1 MTSPFVL
8 ILATGRTVF
17 SMLSSNLTIAGL
29 ELDTQ
34 IALKFARHYPIAF
47 LCDAQHN
54 VDHSLKAVQDAGG
67 EIAVFKTNLSATEQL
82 STSISSITSRFG
94 SRCAAAIFQLR
105 NEPTPTAAAGF
116 LDQTAVDFREKA
128 VSPIKNAYA
137 FSRLTV
143 PLLVNHADG
152 AYPPT
157 LIFAGTSGDSYSDE
171 INDGALVALS
181 RSLGREF
188 GKKGVHACHVKYKK
202 GLGASSNS
210 PDPGAVSYAT

>member
-8 ILATGRTVF
+8 ILAT
-17 SMLSSNLTIAGL
+17 GL

-34 IALKFARHYPIAF
+34 IALKFAPHYPIAF

-54 VDHSLKAVQDAGG
+54 VDHLVKAVEEAGG
-67 EIAVFKTNLSATEQL
+67 EIAVFETNLSATEQL
-82 STSISSITSRFG
+82 SASISTITSHFG

-105 NEPTPTAAAGF
+105 NEPTAAAGF
-116 LDQTAVDFREKA
+116 LDQAAVDFREKA
-128 VSPIKNAYA
+128 VLPIKNAYA

-157 LIFAGTSGDSYSDE
+157 LMFAGTAGDSYSDE

-188 GKKGVHACHVKYKK
+188 GKKGVHVCHVKYK
-202 GLGASSNS
+202 GLGVSSNS
-210 PDPGAVSYAT
+210 QDPESIAETYWHLHTQPLSCFSNEITI